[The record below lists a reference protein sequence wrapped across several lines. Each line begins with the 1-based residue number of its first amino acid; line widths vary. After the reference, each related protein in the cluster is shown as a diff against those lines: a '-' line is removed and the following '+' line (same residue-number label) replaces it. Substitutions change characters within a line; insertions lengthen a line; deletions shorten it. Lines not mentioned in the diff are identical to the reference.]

1 MTDNINL
8 NLLKDKR
15 TLISALI
22 IFIGIIQFILICS
35 FFDKLVYLKVVDGI
49 FTILVCALTVT
60 LVFVNDMLKIEYQ
73 YLMVGLTFGVIFS
86 FMIPAFTVPD
96 EISHYITSYS
106 VSNHI
111 MGIKDDDGIKMRE
124 NDFEFTKKKLEP
136 DYSRE
141 KYNGYWKN
149 ISAKDN
155 EKMIETNKTRL
166 SSASFQYYPS
176 AIGMTIGRL
185 VGGSAYI
192 CFSLGRL
199 FNVIIG
205 CFIVFSAVKIIPVYK
220 EFWAVVA
227 LFPMFIQQQA
237 SYSYD
242 CILNATVVLSLAL
255 FFKAGREDSS
265 DKKSWITY
273 LGAILS
279 AIVVAMCKGHSYFL
293 FLILPLAII
302 ALNFLKKTYRVLLI
316 ELVGFG
322 CCILGIKFLLQY
334 DLDALVGVK
343 SRTYE
348 MFGMI
353 GYTLNE
359 ILANPLSTIVIML
372 RTVYKQG
379 LSLAWDSVGRSL
391 GWLDHKIP
399 FVIIIGFVVLAIISM
414 LDEKNKEYCVT
425 LFEKVQ
431 FFVIILGEVFIVFMM
446 LMLDV
451 TPRSYPVILGLQG
464 RYFVTLLPMGLL
476 LFYTRRKSIKFSS
489 KWLLLVEGGLL
500 NLTILSFVLK

>member
-1 MTDNINL
+1 MLHEDVKVMKNGICVKDILVISILAILQIIMLAVLFKEYNE
-8 NLLKDKR
+8 LK
-15 TLISALI
+15 AVCI
-22 IFIGIIQFILICS
+22 ILTVLFYAAMAFILAFNERIN
-35 FFDKLVYLKVVDGI
+35 VEIMYLI
-49 FTILVCALTVT
+49 
-60 LVFVNDMLKIEYQ
+60 M
-73 YLMVGLTFGVIFS
+73 GLTTGIVFT
-86 FMIPAFTVPD
+86 FMIPAYTVPD

-111 MGIKDDDGIKMRE
+111 MGIKDDDGIKMRK
-124 NDFEFTKKKLEP
+124 NDFEFTKKILKP
-136 DYSRE
+136 GYSR
-141 KYNGYWKN
+141 KAYNGYWKN

-155 EKMIETNKTRL
+155 EKMIETSNTRL

-176 AIGMTIGRL
+176 AIGMTIGRI
-185 VGGSAYI
+185 VGGSAYT

-205 CFIVFSAVKIIPVYK
+205 CFIVFFAVKIIPVYK
-220 EFWAVVA
+220 EFLAVVA

-242 CILNATVVLSLAL
+242 CILNAAAVLSLAL
-255 FFKAGREDSS
+255 FFKAGREESS

-273 LGAILS
+273 LGASLS
-279 AIVVAMCKGHSYFL
+279 AIVVAMCKGHSYFV

-302 ALNFLKKTYRVLLI
+302 ALNILKKTYRVLLI

-322 CCILGIKFLLQY
+322 CCILGIKYLLQY
-334 DLDALVGVK
+334 DIDALVGVK
-343 SRTYE
+343 SRTYV

-359 ILANPLSTIVIML
+359 ILANPISTIVIML

-379 LSLAWDSVGRSL
+379 LSLACDSVGRSL

-431 FFVIILGEVFIVFMM
+431 FLVIILGEVFIVFMM

-464 RYFVTLLPMGLL
+464 RYFVTLLPMGIL
-476 LFYTRRKSIKFSS
+476 LFYTRRKSIRFSS